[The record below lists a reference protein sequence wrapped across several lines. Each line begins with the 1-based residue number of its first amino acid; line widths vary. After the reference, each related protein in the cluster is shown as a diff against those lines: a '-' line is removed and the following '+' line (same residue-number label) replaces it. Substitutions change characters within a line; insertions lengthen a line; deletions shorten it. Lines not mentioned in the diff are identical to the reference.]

1 MTGLSTLQRKFLDY
15 LQHADMSIATDIA
28 ASTDDECQRR
38 LSIYYNAYRIRLRG
52 SIETDHP
59 VLSVYL
65 GNDGFERLATAYI
78 SKHPSAETSLRHFCD
93 ALPEFLRQ
101 QSPYSEIE
109 VLAQLAMFERLL
121 MDAFDAADA
130 APLTS
135 DFFSSLAPEQWPQL
149 TLRLHPSM
157 RIFVTDWNC
166 IDIWRA
172 IKAERVPPDAQ
183 QNNHRAWLLWRN
195 QERLTEFRSMAVDEH
210 AMLQS
215 IVRGE
220 NFAAIC
226 TVMLEWTGEDAVAD
240 RVLSHLR
247 RWIDAGLIV
256 AINTLQ
262 P

>member
-1 MTGLSTLQRKFLDY
+1 MTKLSTLQRRFLDY
-15 LQHADMSIATDIA
+15 LQHADMSIVTDIA
-28 ASTDDECQRR
+28 AGTDDECQHR

-59 VLSVYL
+59 VLGVYL
-65 GNDGFERLATAYI
+65 GDDGFERLATAYI
-78 SKHPSAETSLRHFCD
+78 DKHPSAETSLRHFCD
-93 ALPEFLRQ
+93 SLPEFLRQ
-101 QSPYSEIE
+101 QSPYSRIA
-109 VLAQLAMFERLL
+109 VLAQLATFERLL

-130 APLTS
+130 TPLTS
-135 DFFSSLAPEQWPQL
+135 DFLSSLAPEQWPQL

-157 RIFVTDWNC
+157 RIFTTDWNC

-172 IKAERVPPDAQ
+172 IKAKRVPPEPQ
-183 QNNHRAWLLWRN
+183 QDNHRAWLVWRN

-210 AMLQS
+210 AMLQG
-215 IVRGE
+215 VVNGE

-226 TVMLEWTGEDAVAD
+226 TLMLEWTREDAIAD

-256 AINTLQ
+256 AVNTR
-262 P
+262 